1 MGTIADL
8 LASPT
13 AIVQPGA
20 IFLGPMEGVEH
31 PKFYVI
37 AGISG
42 NRILAC
48 SVLINSQINP
58 FILRRPTLLKLQV
71 QINPADYAFL
81 DHVSFINCASP
92 LKGQLVRFDDPGFT
106 YKGQLCDTDLS
117 IVRNN
122 IKESGLLTEEEI
134 TMYQL

>member
-1 MGTIADL
+1 MGTLADL

-13 AIVQPGA
+13 SLIRPGA
-20 IFLGPMEGVEH
+20 IFLGPMEGVDH
-31 PKFYVI
+31 PKFYVV

-58 FILRRPTLLKLQV
+58 FIQRRPTLLKLQV
-71 QINPADYAFL
+71 PINPSDYSFL
-81 DHVSFINCASP
+81 DHVSYINCASP
-92 LKGQLVRFDDPGFT
+92 LKGQLVRFDNPDFS
-106 YKGQLCDTDLS
+106 YKDQLNETDLAM
-117 IVRNN
+117 VLKN

-134 TMYQL
+134 SMFQL